1 MRTVNNPL
9 GAINMLDDDDVVA
22 IIEALEN
29 QRDYARQYAD
39 GMSGDDREARPG
51 AYADQ
56 RESADHCDRLIKV
69 FEAAMRGQ
77 ASVRAEVTA

>member
-1 MRTVNNPL
+1 MRTVNNPAL
-9 GAINMLDDDDVVA
+9 IINLLDDDDVVQ

-39 GMSGDDREARPG
+39 GMSNEDREARPG

-56 RESADHCDRLIKV
+56 CDSADHCDRLIKA
-69 FEAAMRGQ
+69 FTAAMRGQ
-77 ASVRAEVTA
+77 ASVRAEVQA